1 MEAVS
6 YTHLDQFLFQQFYP
20 SPGTKSDG
28 QLSAMVHGVDAVITG
43 THEEDK
49 HLYDNKIC
57 TGDEAAESL
66 NSLKESMKA
75 IGYEVAVG
83 RGDYRL

>member
-1 MEAVS
+1 MPN
-6 YTHLDQFLFQQFYP
+6 L
-20 SPGTKSDG
+20 SP
-28 QLSAMVHGVDAVITG
+28 LGVR
-43 THEEDK
+43 K
-49 HLYDNKIC
+49 KYLLYDNKIC